1 MNLQIGDKVHVQ
13 SKRYI
18 LYHFGRVK
26 QIGKK
31 EIEITNGFETVRIR
45 LRDWDI
51 KQVKQ

>member
-31 EIEITNGFETVRIR
+31 EIEITNGFETVRVD
-45 LRDWDI
+45 LFSWE
-51 KQVKQ
+51 VKKA